1 MKKFSFYSAL
11 FAALALVTMSFTTPA
26 NQNPQALTV
35 DVQKSNIVWKGYKVT
50 GSHYGNVK
58 IKSGALT
65 MEEGKLTGGS
75 FEIDMTSITCD
86 DLKGDSNGKLVGHL
100 KSDDFFGAAKYP
112 TAKFVITQAI
122 PYGTPGSY
130 KIVGNLTI
138 KETTKQIKFM
148 ADVVGENGMITA
160 SADLKVDRSDFNV
173 RYGSGSFFDN
183 LGDKTIYDEFDLQV
197 KLVAANGK
205 QATN

>member
-1 MKKFSFYSAL
+1 MKKFGFYSAL
-11 FAALALVTMSFTTPA
+11 FAALALVTMSFTAPA

-58 IKSGALT
+58 IKSGSLN
-65 MEEGKLTGGS
+65 MEDGKLTGGS
-75 FEIDMTSITCD
+75 FEIDMNSITCD

-100 KSDDFFGAAKYP
+100 KSDDFFGVAKYP

-138 KETTKQIKFM
+138 KETTKQVKFM

-205 QATN
+205 